1 MTVINLKLLND
12 VNDDDNYDDDD
23 DDDDDDDEDDDS
35 DDDDEVQI
43 LLACFMQNKYWCKSK

>member
-1 MTVINLKLLND
+1 MAFIDVTVINLKLLND

-43 LLACFMQNKYWCKSK
+43 LLACFMQNKY